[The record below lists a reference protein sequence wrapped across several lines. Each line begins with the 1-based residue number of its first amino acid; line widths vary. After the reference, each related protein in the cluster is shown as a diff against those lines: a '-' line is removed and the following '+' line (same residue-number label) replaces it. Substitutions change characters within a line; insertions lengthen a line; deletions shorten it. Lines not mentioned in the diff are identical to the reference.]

1 LSELQLKTAQ
11 IDLNLNYPIEDIL
24 CVNISCPAARIKA
37 IVDRV
42 KIDMLRVLIAVS
54 LTLVLTITSMPS
66 ARAFCGFYVAGV
78 DAKLFN
84 RASQVIIARN
94 GNNTI
99 LTMANDFQGDVKDFA
114 MVVPVPVGN

>member
-1 LSELQLKTAQ
+1 MLAPLVIHSTAPKSYACR
-11 IDLNLNYPIEDIL
+11 IAVGWNPHL
-24 CVNISCPAARIKA
+24 ARIHPVAHPK
-37 IVDRV
+37 RV
-42 KIDMLRVLIAVS
+42 ERGASTVS
-54 LTLVLTITSMPS
+54 
-66 ARAFCGFYVAGV
+66 
-78 DAKLFN
+78 AKLFN